1 MFVTGGARGIGRA
14 TAEEFAARGARVAI
28 GDIDAVAATSTAETV
43 GEDARG
49 FALDVRDRES
59 FASFITAAE
68 EALGPPAV
76 LVNNAGVMPLGG
88 FLDEDDVTSRRTIEV
103 NLWGVIA
110 GMRLVLPGMVERGR
124 GHVVNVAS
132 MMGKLHVPG
141 AAVYGATKR
150 AVVGLSATVREELAG
165 TGVTVTTVLPSAVRT
180 DLVAGIPLGRGLP
193 TVEPEQVARAVVDSC
208 KSRPAEVHV
217 PGWLAAYETTVALA
231 PGPLVGAVRR
241 LLGSGRVLSDLD
253 ADERAAY
260 EERIRGE
267 DP

>member
-1 MFVTGGARGIGRA
+1 
-14 TAEEFAARGARVAI
+14 
-28 GDIDAVAATSTAETV
+28 
-43 GEDARG
+43 
-49 FALDVRDRES
+49 
-59 FASFITAAE
+59 
-68 EALGPPAV
+68 
-76 LVNNAGVMPLGG
+76 
-88 FLDEDDVTSRRTIEV
+88 
-103 NLWGVIA
+103 
-110 GMRLVLPGMVERGR
+110 
-124 GHVVNVAS
+124 

-141 AAVYGATKR
+141 AAVYGATKH

-208 KSRPAEVHV
+208 KGRAAEVHV

-260 EERIRGE
+260 EQRIRGE
-267 DP
+267 EQ